1 METLRIGLLI
11 LERIGFR
18 STYLNVKVANRCQM
32 RTLLMFVACWPR
44 SWIGSLDWYLH
55 WKRRPQGKASLKVY
69 ETVADIKQKKHRV
82 FMFHPIS
89 QSPVEKQD
97 SGRCHTVR
105 VRCWKATQIDSWFTI
120 HLTLSHSIS
129 SHTFTPPPTF
139 WSVCL
144 ILSVDSGRVVMSSN
158 HILQRIQLLLVRSDW
173 EFRFFL
179 SLELLSL
186 RACTA
191 VNEVKVCLWRVRPA
205 KRGIRTLNLYRF
217 ELF

>member
-18 STYLNVKVANRCQM
+18 STYLNVKGAM

-55 WKRRPQGKASLKVY
+55 WKTRPQGKASLKVY
-69 ETVADIKQKKHRV
+69 ETVANIKQKKHRV
-82 FMFHPIS
+82 FMFLPMS

-97 SGRCHTVR
+97 GGRCHAVLVWDVERQHRLTADWR
-105 VRCWKATQIDSWFTI
+105 FTI

-144 ILSVDSGRVVMSSN
+144 ILSVDSGRVVMSSS
-158 HILQRIQLLLVRSDW
+158 HILRRIQVLREERDW

-179 SLELLSL
+179 SFGLLSL

-191 VNEVKVCLWRVRPA
+191 VNEVKVCLWWVRPA